1 MSAITLHNLSFGYR
15 RQQKVLRQLN
25 GEVPAQKL
33 TAILGPNGCGK
44 STLIKCLMRLHQ
56 PQQGEIRLMDRA
68 LGDYAHKEL
77 ARTLAYVAQSSQAI
91 FPMDVYSTV
100 MRGRKPHGSWRPGRA
115 DHQKVRTAIADMG
128 LTDKMLTL
136 LGELSGGE
144 QQRVQVARALAQEP
158 AVLLLDEP
166 TANLDLK
173 YQKEVMQL
181 LRRVVEQGI
190 TVAAVLHDV
199 NLALR
204 YADHFIL
211 MKQGAILAQGGPAVL
226 TEKNLALL
234 YETPLTRLTK
244 DGSTWFQAWGTG

>member
-1 MSAITLHNLSFGYR
+1 MQATKIRSLSNRPGGHLVLH
-15 RQQKVLRQLN
+15 
-25 GEVPAQKL
+25 KL
-33 TAILGPNGCGK
+33 VYYHTSLVQALFFFQAVDGIRDADVTGVQTCALP
-44 STLIKCLMRLHQ
+44 IYQ

-100 MRGRKPHGSWRPGRA
+100 MLGRKPHVSWRPGRA
-115 DHQKVRTAIADMG
+115 DHQKVRTVIADMG

-244 DGSTWFQAWGTG
+244 DGSTWFQA